1 MPKITL
7 THVTKNWDKFYA
19 VDDLNLVIEDNAFVT
34 LLGPSGC
41 GKTTTLRMIAGLETP
56 TSGRITIGDQVVFDS
71 DAGINIPANKRK
83 VGFLFQNYALWPN
96 MTVYQNISFGL
107 SNIKESLPKADF
119 TARKNAALIKAL
131 ESPDDII
138 KTIQECVDKKGKLD
152 VNKAHIKLIDRYE
165 ISIFAAKTL
174 MSYKLHESVE
184 PAAVAKAKI
193 AELEKALAEAENK
206 CKSAGCTFDSDYTYL
221 KNGQPLMEVRK
232 LSKEEIDL
240 AVRRVA
246 RIVKLGMFMDRYPA
260 ELSGG
265 QQQRVA
271 IARTLA
277 PEPSVLFM
285 DEPLSNLD
293 AKLRLE
299 MRSELQRLH
308 LETGS
313 TFVYVTHDQMEA
325 MTLATKIC
333 LIENGVLQQYEAP
346 LTVYSQPANTFV
358 ADFVGNPAIN
368 FIEAKGTQKADGSI
382 GLSLLNGVQA
392 AFTPDGPLS
401 LTQWYADAEAAEA
414 ARKAAEAEKSAKKG
428 HIEKGNKDSLFRYHV
443 AMVDETEDF
452 GDEVEVGEEDFVIGV
467 RPEFLSLEE
476 DGPIAGEV
484 YSAMPT
490 GMETTVKIRVGEF
503 LLTGVVFGGVLYRI
517 GQKVTVDFRGNDVIL
532 FSRKN
537 GKRIAQ
543 GRLTVQ

>member
-246 RIVKLGMFMDRYPA
+246 RIVKIGMFMDRYPA

-333 LIENGVLQQYEAP
+333 IIENGVLQQYEAP